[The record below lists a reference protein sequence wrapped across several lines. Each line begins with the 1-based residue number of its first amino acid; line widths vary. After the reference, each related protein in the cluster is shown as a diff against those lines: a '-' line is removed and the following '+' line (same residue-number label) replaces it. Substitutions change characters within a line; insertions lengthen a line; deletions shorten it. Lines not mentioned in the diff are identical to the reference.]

1 MSLFI
6 VSRRFAFALLCF
18 LVAKNVY
25 SQAYSR
31 GEQYHGVSPQSRSG
45 SSNDEGFRNAQ
56 PQYQQPYHRP
66 LQQNIQQS
74 YASVQYQNTQSKPQ
88 INRIPPQ
95 YNQPAYS
102 KPIIQGQYLSSRFQ
116 GDDPSVYQQPQNEE
130 LTTRRSKKPGPA
142 PDLAPPTAI
151 PPRFGD
157 INSRKISW
165 DPEVARSTEIFSL
178 KLFATLEA
186 LQEENI
192 MISPYSIHT
201 LLVMIAEGAGGNT
214 YSQLNNTLG
223 LKSPLRTRDYHQYIN
238 LALK

>member
-1 MSLFI
+1 M
-6 VSRRFAFALLCF
+6 CC
-18 LVAKNVY
+18 LVAQNVY
-25 SQAYSR
+25 SQVYSR
-31 GEQYHGVSPQSRSG
+31 GEQYHGGSPQPWTR
-45 SSNDEGFRNAQ
+45 SSNADEGFRNAQ
-56 PQYQQPYHRP
+56 PQYQQVSYQRP
-66 LQQNIQQS
+66 LQQS

-88 INRIPPQ
+88 VNRIPPQ
-95 YNQPAYS
+95 YNQASTNS
-102 KPIIQGQYLSSRFQ
+102 KPMLQSQHLTNRFQ
-116 GDDPSVYQQPQNEE
+116 GDDPSVNQQPQNEE

-165 DPEVARSTEIFSL
+165 DPEVARTTEIFSL

-214 YSQLNNTLG
+214 YSQLNTTLG